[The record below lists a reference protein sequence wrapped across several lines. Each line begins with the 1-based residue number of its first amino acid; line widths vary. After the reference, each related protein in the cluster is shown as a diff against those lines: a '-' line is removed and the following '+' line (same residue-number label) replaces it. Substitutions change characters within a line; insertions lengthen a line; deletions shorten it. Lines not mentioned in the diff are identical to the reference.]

1 MSGGPGRGQ
10 PPAAAGGVAA
20 EQHGSGGRVRRGGAG
35 AGGGE
40 ARGQPGPGT
49 QPRHLAHQTGPSL
62 RPAQTLMASVSNSI

>member
-40 ARGQPGPGT
+40 ARGEPGPGT
-49 QPRHLAHQTGPSL
+49 QQTGPSL